1 MRIKKVNSDAIKLY
15 ETSQVKLKTAGNTR
29 EVQFMAGN
37 NNRCPI
43 QNISKDKY
51 LDKETGEIKE
61 KKKSDNRYQ
70 TPKSV
75 RKSIN
80 RLMDVIKCNA
90 TEPSHCKWLTLTY
103 GDAMTD
109 YKKVYE
115 DGKMFLRR
123 LQRYLN
129 NSEEIFDSQKSFK
142 RITVAEPQGE
152 MHNNSW
158 HLHILLIF
166 DVPAPFIDNEMMA
179 ELWGYGITDTH
190 KVYDADGLALYF
202 KAYLSDIEYSEE
214 PVVEGL
220 TDAPENVVVK
230 NVDGWNKKFIKGE
243 RLKYYPTG
251 MPLFSASRGMK
262 RPVVEKISNKEAM
275 ERVED
280 CKMVY
285 RETYVIGDE
294 NKGNIVD
301 KRYYRKDKKVSDLY
315 QNQDNQTNS

>member
-1 MRIKKVNSDAIKLY
+1 MKI
-15 ETSQVKLKTAGNTR
+15 AGNTR
-29 EVQFMAGN
+29 EVQFSAGVN
-37 NNRCPI
+37 KRCPI

-61 KKKSDNRYQ
+61 RKKSENRYQ

-80 RLMDVIKCNA
+80 NLMDLIRCNA
-90 TEPSHCKWLTLTY
+90 TNPSCCKWITLTY
-103 GDAMTD
+103 ADVKTD
-109 YKKVYE
+109 HEKVYE

-129 NSEEIFDSQKSFK
+129 NQTELSVGQKVFK

-152 MHNNSW
+152 SHGNSW

-166 DVPAPFIDNEMMA
+166 EDVAPFISNEVIT

-202 KAYLSDIEYSEE
+202 KVYLSDVEY
-214 PVVEGL
+214 VEGDE
-220 TDAPENVVVK
+220 TYDVVDKV
-230 NVDGWNKKFIKGE
+230 VDGKSKQFIKGG

-262 RPVVEKISNKEAM
+262 RPLVEKISHKEAM
-275 ERVED
+275 DRVSD
-280 CKMVY
+280 CRLVY
-285 RETYVIGDE
+285 RETFLIGE
-294 NKGNIVD
+294 KEKKGNIID
-301 KRYYRKDKKVSDLY
+301 KRFYKK
-315 QNQDNQTNS
+315 Q